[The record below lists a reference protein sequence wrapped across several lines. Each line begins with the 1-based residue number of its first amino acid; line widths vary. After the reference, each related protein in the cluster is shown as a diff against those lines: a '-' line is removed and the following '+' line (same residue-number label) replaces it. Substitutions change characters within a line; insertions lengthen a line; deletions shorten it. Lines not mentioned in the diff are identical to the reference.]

1 MTQLKSVL
9 FPVFGSFPS
18 VLTVGTSDKEKRDVS
33 GKKTLFVLDVTGS
46 MGEYVN
52 ETGDCSKMVIARDV
66 IQKVVDLRKCEY
78 DILPFNTKP
87 HSLIKLDQLPMPNEG
102 TYFTPLVPELEYRMK
117 DSVGYCSVVFMSDG
131 LPSEPKADAVDAIR
145 KIGNITRESGAN
157 PVSVAIGSDADGESC
172 AIFAGNRG
180 YNCFIKYR
188 KDIDQI
194 ASDVSNG
201 VDCNYH
207 MLENGS
213 FIPIESDGNFYY
225 VSNETVGDVI
235 RPDRKL
241 IEKYLNLV
249 IHKNMANVSQHE
261 LLRSLISHTV
271 QLIESESERKEVQD
285 FFNGLLKSIE
295 RVYHANHHTPGALS
309 AVATCYRQ
317 SSGGQV

>member
-18 VLTVGTSDKEKRDVS
+18 VLTIGTSDKEKRDVS
-33 GKKTLFVLDVTGS
+33 GKKVLFVLDGTGS

-52 ETGDCSKMVIARDV
+52 ETGECSKMVIARDV
-66 IQKVVDLRKCEY
+66 IQKVLDLRKCDY
-78 DILPFNTKP
+78 DIMVFNTKP
-87 HSLIKLDQLPMPNEG
+87 HGLCKIDQLPMPNEG
-102 TYFTPLVPELEYRMK
+102 TYFTPLVSELEFRMEP
-117 DSVGYCSVVFMSDG
+117 GTQYCSVVFMSDG
-131 LPSEPKADAVDAIR
+131 LPSEPKHDAQEAIR
-145 KIGNITRESGAN
+145 KIGNITREASAN

-172 AIFAGNRG
+172 ALFAGNRG

-188 KDIDQI
+188 KNIDNI

-201 VDCNYH
+201 IDCNYH
-207 MLENGS
+207 MLDNGS

-225 VSNETVGDVI
+225 VSDDTVGEVV

-249 IHKNMANVSQHE
+249 IQKNMANVSMHE
-261 LLRSLISHTV
+261 LLRSLITHTS
-271 QLIESESERKEVQD
+271 QLIENEDERKEVVQH
-285 FFNGLLKSIE
+285 FNGLLRSIQ
-295 RVYHANHHTPGALS
+295 RAYADNGQTPGLLS